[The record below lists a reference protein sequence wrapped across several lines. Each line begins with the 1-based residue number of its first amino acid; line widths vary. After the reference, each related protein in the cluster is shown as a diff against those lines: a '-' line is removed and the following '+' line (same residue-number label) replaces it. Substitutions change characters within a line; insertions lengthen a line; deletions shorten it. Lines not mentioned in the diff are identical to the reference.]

1 MATNTTGISGTK
13 PARAGSATKHDLMAS
28 MVFHC
33 GARYGISAKQLAS
46 QLNTDERHIRSL
58 ITECRED
65 GIAIC
70 GLPSTG
76 YYVAETAEEM
86 QATLDFLKDRAMH
99 SLKLASTLSKI
110 PMADLIGQ
118 LHLRT

>member
-1 MATNTTGISGTK
+1 MM
-13 PARAGSATKHDLMAS
+13 ATKHDLMAQ

-33 GARYGISAKQLAS
+33 GGKNGISAKQLAA
-46 QLNTDERHIRSL
+46 QLNCEERRVRTL
-58 ITECRED
+58 ITEARED

-70 GLPSTG
+70 GHPTTG